1 MSHLEIEGDLRRA
14 ILNGEFFL
22 DYQPIYSLEQNHI
35 EGVEALIRWR
45 HPFRG
50 LVMPSEFIQIAE
62 ESGMI
67 IQIGDWVLQ
76 EACTQLRKWHIEFP
90 DSDDLSINVN
100 ISGKQ
105 INQKDFAEKV
115 KDILHGT
122 GLDPKRLILE
132 ITENAFIESQSLIDE
147 LLSDLRKIGVAF
159 AIDDFGTGFS
169 SLGYLQN
176 FSVDTIKIDKS
187 FVDEVVDGKKGYEII
202 KTIILMAQGMGMNT
216 VAEGVENSEQLE
228 QLRSLKC
235 KYGQGFY
242 LSKPVDAKL
251 IETMLKNQAV
261 LKAT

>member
-1 MSHLEIEGDLRRA
+1 M
-14 ILNGEFFL
+14 
-22 DYQPIYSLEQNHI
+22 
-35 EGVEALIRWR
+35 
-45 HPFRG
+45 
-50 LVMPSEFIQIAE
+50 
-62 ESGMI
+62 
-67 IQIGDWVLQ
+67 
-76 EACTQLRKWHIEFP
+76 
-90 DSDDLSINVN
+90 
-100 ISGKQ
+100 
-105 INQKDFAEKV
+105 
-115 KDILHGT
+115 
-122 GLDPKRLILE
+122 E